1 MLLAKCRAIES
12 QGHARHRC
20 AWHAPGPLS
29 DWYTV
34 VSAVPA
40 PLTPAWLAV
49 PADVNELHAAVW
61 PSGTERT
68 AAGIAE
74 LGGIAA
80 TELAEQFGTPLYVV
94 DEDVVR
100 ARATA
105 VREAFD
111 NAAGRVGT
119 TAKVYYAGKALLT
132 TEVARWVY
140 ECGLNVDVASRG
152 ELETA
157 LAGGVPAAKLGYH
170 GNNKSFADIARAIAV
185 GVGSIVVD
193 SEVEIERISQAAS
206 AVGTEQSILIRVN
219 TGIHAETHSYLA
231 TAHEDQKFG
240 TPIDKAAALAARAH
254 DAPGV
259 TLDGFHCHI
268 GSQIFGSQGFA
279 ESARRLVQL
288 YAHVMG
294 DKPGTLNLGGGF
306 GVAYTS
312 VDTPEGIDTLAL
324 AIATAVAEECVAQS
338 IRVPVLAFEPG
349 RFIVG
354 PAGVTLYTVGTTKL
368 VTLDQGDRLYV
379 SVDGGM
385 SDNARPALYEA
396 QYSAR
401 VLGRE
406 SDAAPQLSRVVGSHC
421 ESGDIVVDY
430 EYLPQDITPGD
441 LLGVPTTG
449 AYCYSLASNYNQF
462 ARPPLVALRG
472 GEARVIVRGE
482 TIDDV
487 LSRDVGYTPTQGRN
501 A

>member
-1 MLLAKCRAIES
+1 MRGRNGGAIES
-12 QGHARHRC
+12 QDT
-20 AWHAPGPLS
+20 LLT

-49 PADVNELHAAVW
+49 PSDANELSATVW
-61 PSGTERT
+61 PEGTVRDAT
-68 AAGIAE
+68 GVAQ

-80 TELAEQFGTPLYVV
+80 PELVAQFGTPLYLI

-111 NAAGRVGT
+111 NAASRVGA

-132 TEVARWVY
+132 TEVARWVF

-157 LAGGVPAAKLGYH
+157 LAGGVPAANLGYH
-170 GNNKSFADIARAIAV
+170 GNNKSVADIQRAIEV

-193 SEVEIERISQAAS
+193 SEIELDRISQLATS
-206 AVGTEQSILIRVN
+206 LGVEQAVLIRVN

-240 TPIDKAAALAARAH
+240 FPLDHAAGIAAKAQEASGIR
-254 DAPGV
+254 
-259 TLDGFHCHI
+259 LDGFHCHI
-268 GSQIFGSQGFA
+268 GSQIFGSEGFA

-306 GVAYTS
+306 GVAYTTA
-312 VDTPEGIDTLAL
+312 DTPEEIDSLAL
-324 AIATAVAEECVAQS
+324 AIATAVADECVARS
-338 IRVPVLAFEPG
+338 IRVPTLAFEPG

-368 VTLDQGDRLYV
+368 VELDQGNRLYV

-401 VLGRE
+401 VLNRV
-406 SDAAPQLSRVVGSHC
+406 SDAVPQLARVVGSHC

-430 EYLPQDITPGD
+430 EYLPADITPGD
-441 LLGVPTTG
+441 VLGVPTTG
-449 AYCYSLASNYNQF
+449 AYCFSLSSNYNQF
-462 ARPPLVALRG
+462 VRPPLVALRC

-487 LSRDVGYTPTQGRN
+487 LSRDVGYPPSQGRN